1 MRGFLRYELK
11 SPVKERGTVAFNIGD
26 LVELKSGG
34 PKMTVTRVE
43 NLGIRTIV
51 RCTWFAGSKKEQGD
65 FPPETLV
72 PAPPPVTKKKSIR
85 RTHGESL

>member
-1 MRGFLRYELK
+1 M
-11 SPVKERGTVAFNIGD
+11 AFNIGD

>member
-1 MRGFLRYELK
+1 M
-11 SPVKERGTVAFNIGD
+11 AFNIGD

-34 PKMTVTRVE
+34 PKMTVTRVD

-65 FPPETLV
+65 FPSETLV
-72 PAPPPVTKKKSIR
+72 PAPPPVTKKK
-85 RTHGESL
+85 